1 MGISVV
7 CMSQVILCMTLRLRR
22 GWLHLERK
30 GGFWDLSKMQRRY
43 IYILW
48 MSLRCHILVRNTSAI
63 EFHRRKVG
71 TASCCRTHVHFISSA
86 TWPNPV
92 SSGGGW

>member
-30 GGFWDLSKMQRRY
+30 GGLWDLSRMQRRY
-43 IYILW
+43 IYIYIMDEPQVSHPCSEYQCNRIPSQKSGDSFVLPNTCT
-48 MSLRCHILVRNTSAI
+48 LHIFGDMA
-63 EFHRRKVG
+63 K
-71 TASCCRTHVHFISSA
+71 SC
-86 TWPNPV
+86 
-92 SSGGGW
+92 